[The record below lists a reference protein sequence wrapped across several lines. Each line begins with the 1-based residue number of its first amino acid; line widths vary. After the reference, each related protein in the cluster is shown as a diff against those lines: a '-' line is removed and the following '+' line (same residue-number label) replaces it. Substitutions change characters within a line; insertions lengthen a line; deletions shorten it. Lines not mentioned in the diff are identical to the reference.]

1 MASCTYELVVNKT
14 KSLVEGVKFISHS
27 YDEVTT
33 CDQQSSVSIHAYVV
47 ENWQR
52 IPLLLSLQ

>member
-1 MASCTYELVVNKT
+1 MASWMHELVVNKT

-33 CDQQSSVSIHAYVV
+33 CDQQSWVSIHAYVV
-47 ENWQR
+47 ENWQ
-52 IPLLLSLQ
+52 